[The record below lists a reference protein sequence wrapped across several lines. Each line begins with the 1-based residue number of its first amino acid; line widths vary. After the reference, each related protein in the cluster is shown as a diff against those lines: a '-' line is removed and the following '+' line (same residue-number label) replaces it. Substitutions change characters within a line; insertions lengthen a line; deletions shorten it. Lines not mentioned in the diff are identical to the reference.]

1 MLQAMKTRTARG
13 IVALIAMAGS
23 AALAGCH
30 PPHKADQS
38 RMTLPGADTAP
49 RKEGLWE
56 QKVSD
61 GAHPAQVTRLCLD
74 AGAHRAVAYLGQSL
88 NRDLCS
94 KSGMKRG
101 DDGAWSFSSTCKAPD
116 GGEVTTTG
124 VATGDFT
131 AAYQI
136 KLQRTQTG
144 GRTPG
149 VQRFVVDAAW
159 KGPCPADMKPG
170 DIVLADGHKEAI
182 SQVTP
187 PKGS

>member
-1 MLQAMKTRTARG
+1 MLQALKTRLPGLTAT
-13 IVALIAMAGS
+13 
-23 AALAGCH
+23 AALALLAACH
-30 PPHKADQS
+30 PPHKGGQS

-61 GAHPAQVTRLCLD
+61 GKTAQVTKLCLD
-74 AGAHRAVAYLGQSL
+74 AGAHRAVAYLGDSL

-101 DDGAWSFSSTCKAPD
+101 DDGAWSFSSTCKAP
-116 GGEVTTTG
+116 GAGEVTTTG

-131 AAYQI
+131 ARYQI
-136 KLQRTQTG
+136 RLQRTQVG

-149 VQRFVVDAAW
+149 VQRFVVDAEW

-170 DIVLADGHKEAI
+170 DIVLANGHKEAI
-182 SQVTP
+182 SQVSP

>member
-1 MLQAMKTRTARG
+1 MLQALNTNVPRFSALTA
-13 IVALIAMAGS
+13 VAAS
-23 AALAGCH
+23 ALLAACH
-30 PPHKADQS
+30 PAHKADQS

-61 GAHPAQVTRLCLD
+61 GTHPAQVTRLCLD
-74 AGAHRAVAYLGQSL
+74 AGAHRAVTYLGESL

-101 DDGAWSFSSTCKAPD
+101 DDGAWSFSSTCKAS
-116 GGEVTTTG
+116 GGAEVTTTG

-131 AAYQI
+131 ANYQI
-136 KLQRTQTG
+136 KLQRTEVG

-170 DIVLADGHKEAI
+170 DIILADGSKQAI
-182 SQVTP
+182 SKVTP